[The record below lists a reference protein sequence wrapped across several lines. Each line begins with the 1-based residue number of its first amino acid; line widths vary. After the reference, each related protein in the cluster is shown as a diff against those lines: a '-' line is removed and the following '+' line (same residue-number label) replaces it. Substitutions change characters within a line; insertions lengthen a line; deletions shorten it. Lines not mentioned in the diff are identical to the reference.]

1 MARREPGPEPL
12 ARQRHGIGRGD
23 ADDVEAERPG
33 AGDERLLQKSRSA

>member
-1 MARREPGPEPL
+1 MARREPGAEPFPG
-12 ARQRHGIGRGD
+12 QRHGVGRGD